1 LDAAVERAQDLSAQP
16 EPASELAGADLQC
29 RQRDHRAWQ
38 GKLFHERRWPPDAG
52 QEGSAAAGFALLQA
66 DTELRTE
73 REPAVM
79 AINIK
84 VNGAMHSV
92 TAAPDTPLLYV
103 LRNDLGLN
111 AAKFGCGLAQ
121 CGACT
126 VLIDGKPA
134 RSCVTPIDTLGQS
147 EITTLEGLGTLEH
160 PHPLQAA
167 FMTEQAAQCGYCIA
181 GMIMAAK
188 ALLDRNPQPS
198 AAEVR
203 QALAENLCRCGTHN
217 RIVRAV
223 LRAAQNGGRI

>member
-1 LDAAVERAQDLSAQP
+1 
-16 EPASELAGADLQC
+16 
-29 RQRDHRAWQ
+29 
-38 GKLFHERRWPPDAG
+38 
-52 QEGSAAAGFALLQA
+52 
-66 DTELRTE
+66 
-73 REPAVM
+73 M

-92 TAAPDTPLLYV
+92 PAEPDTPLLYV

-111 AAKFGCGLAQ
+111 GAKFGCGLAQ

-126 VLIDGKPA
+126 VLVDGKPA

-147 EITTLEGLGTLEH
+147 EITTIEGLGTAER

-167 FMTEQAAQCGYCIA
+167 FMAEQAAQCGYCIA
-181 GMIMAAK
+181 GVIMAAK

-198 AAEVR
+198 EAEVR
-203 QALAENLCRCGTHN
+203 QGLADNLCRCGTHN

-223 LRAAQNGGRI
+223 LRAAQTGGRI